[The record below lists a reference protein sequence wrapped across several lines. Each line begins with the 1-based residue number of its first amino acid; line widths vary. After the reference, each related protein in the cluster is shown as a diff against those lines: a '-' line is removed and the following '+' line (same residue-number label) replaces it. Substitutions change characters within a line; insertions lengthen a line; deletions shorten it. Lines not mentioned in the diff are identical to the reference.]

1 MWDLSPQPG
10 IESASEGQVLTAKEA
25 PPILLEAYRHPLA
38 FPNPLLNC
46 L

>member
-10 IESASEGQVLTAKEA
+10 IESASEGQVLPAKEA
-25 PPILLEAYRHPLA
+25 PPVLLEAYRHPLA
-38 FPNPLLNC
+38 FLSPFLSC